1 LDAKMMAMYGIWGG
15 GFNQIFERIKL
26 KVQIY
31 GIDIVKVLKCKLEK
45 RTKLTGSLKAR
56 CTH

>member
-1 LDAKMMAMYGIWGG
+1 MYGIWGG

-31 GIDIVKVLKCKLEK
+31 GIDIVKVLKCKLMK
-45 RTKLTGSLKAR
+45 NVPN
-56 CTH
+56 